1 MAPHTKIDAK
11 LILDAISVTEAA
23 AIAASKLIGKGDN
36 EAADTAAVT
45 AMRKAFHDLDID
57 GVIVI
62 GEGERDQ
69 APMLFIGEKV
79 GTGKGQA
86 IDIAIDPLEGTT
98 ITAKGKPG
106 AMAVAAFAPRGKML
120 NAPDTY
126 MEKIACGP
134 GYPEGIIDL
143 DKKPS
148 EIAKA
153 MAKHKGVKLDEI
165 SACVLDR
172 PRHDEIIKD
181 LRKVGCPIRLIT
193 DGDIAGAM
201 FTAIPDSSVDLYLGT
216 GGAPEGVLASA
227 ALKCLGGQFQARL
240 VIRNDTEAGRARKWG
255 IKDMKRKYRL
265 DDIVSGDAVFVATG
279 VTDGPLVKGVR
290 KADGVLSTYSLVLES
305 ETRTIRRV
313 TTRHLEG

>member
-11 LILDAISVTEAA
+11 LVLDAIGVTEAA
-23 AIAASKLIGKGDN
+23 AIAASRLIGKGDN
-36 EAADTAAVT
+36 EAADRAAVS
-45 AMRKAFHDLDID
+45 AMRKAFHEVDID

-79 GTGKGQA
+79 GTGKGQP

-134 GYPEGIIDL
+134 GYPDGVIDL
-143 DKKPS
+143 DRKPS
-148 EIAKA
+148 EIARA
-153 MAKHKGVKLDEI
+153 MARHKGVKPEQI

-172 PRHDEIIKD
+172 PRHDAIIKD
-181 LRKVGCPIRLIT
+181 LRKAGCPIRLIS

-201 FTAIPDSSVDLYLGT
+201 FTAIPDSGVDLYLGT

-240 VIRNDTEAGRARKWG
+240 VIRDDHEAGRAAKWG
-255 IKDMKRKYRL
+255 IKDLKRKYSL
-265 DDIVSGDAVFVATG
+265 DDMVSGDAVFVATG

-290 KADGVLSTYSLVLES
+290 QRDGVLSTYSLVLES